1 MISALL
7 SDIPLIK
14 LLRRGSRR
22 FDGGMLGMVVVSGLA
37 SAGLLAIINAAAN
50 AEDSERNGR
59 LLAYFI
65 VTIGVYIY
73 TQRQILFLAI
83 VEVEHLLN
91 DIRVRVADRIRRSE
105 LESLD
110 HVGRAEIFGIVSRE
124 TQNISQ
130 AATTLVTA
138 LQSLMMVFF
147 SIAYIAILS
156 KVAFFITIG
165 MIWIGLVLHFRR
177 STELRRF
184 LQDAQR
190 KENEFLSVLTH
201 LLDGFKE
208 SRMSQAR
215 STDLYDHICG
225 ISTSV
230 EKVKAKAGTQFS
242 AHYVLTQAMLY
253 GLLASIVFLLPRLS
267 PDHFDM
273 VPKLTA
279 AILFVIGPLSAIV
292 GAVPLYST
300 ANVAATNIFA
310 LEETLAQAVA
320 DDLVGRPEAT
330 TPAEFRRLELRQ
342 VTFQY
347 ADRGQG
353 STFRLGPVNLHVDK
367 GEVVFL
373 VGGNG
378 SGKSTLLKT
387 LTGLY
392 HAQSG
397 SITLDDT
404 RVVPETATWYRSHFS
419 PIFSDYHLFDRLYGL
434 GHVPAERV
442 NELLALMQI
451 ADKTTFEAGRFTTL
465 ELSSGQRK
473 RLALIVALLED
484 RPILVLDEWA
494 ADQDP
499 HFRKY
504 FYETMIPELKKQ
516 GKTIIA
522 ATHDD
527 RYFGAAD
534 RVIKL
539 EYGSQL

>member
-22 FDGGMLGMVVVSGLA
+22 FDGGMLGMVIVSGLA

-50 AEDSERNGR
+50 AEDQDRNGR

-110 HVGRAEIFGIVSRE
+110 HVGRSEIFGIVSRE

-230 EKVKAKAGTQFS
+230 ERVKAKAGVQFS

-267 PDHFDM
+267 PDHLDM

-320 DDLVGRPEAT
+320 DDLVGRPEAKA
-330 TPAEFRRLELRQ
+330 PAEFRRLELRQ
-342 VTFQY
+342 VAFQY

-419 PIFSDYHLFDRLYGL
+419 PIFGDYHLFDRLYGL

-442 NELLALMQI
+442 NELLSLMQI
-451 ADKTTFEAGRFTTL
+451 ADKTTFESGRFTTL
-465 ELSSGQRK
+465 DLSSGQRK

-499 HFRKY
+499 HFRQY

-527 RYFGAAD
+527 RYFDAAD

>member
-7 SDIPLIK
+7 ANIPLIK

-22 FDGGMLGMVVVSGLA
+22 FDGHMVAMVIISGLS

-50 AEDSERNGR
+50 ADDTDRNGR

-73 TQRQILFLAI
+73 TQRAMLFVTIA
-83 VEVEHLLN
+83 EVERLLN
-91 DIRVRVADRIRRSE
+91 DIRVRIADRIRRSE

-110 HVGRAEIFGIVSRE
+110 RVGRSEIFGIVSRE

-130 AATTLVTA
+130 AAGMLVTA

-156 KVAFFITIG
+156 KAAFLITIG

-177 STELRRF
+177 STELRTL
-184 LQDAQR
+184 LQDSQK
-190 KENEFLSVLTH
+190 KENDFLGVLTH

-208 SRMSQAR
+208 TRMSQPR
-215 STDLYDHICG
+215 STDLYDHLCG

-230 EKVKAKAGTQFS
+230 EKVKARAGTQFS

-253 GLLASIVFLLPRLS
+253 GLLASIVFLLPRVS
-267 PDHFDM
+267 PDHLDM

-279 AILFVIGPLSAIV
+279 AILFIIGPLSAV
-292 GAVPLYST
+292 VASVPMYST
-300 ANVAATNIFA
+300 ANVAAANIFE
-310 LEETLAQAVA
+310 LEDILTQTAA
-320 DDLVGRPEAT
+320 DDITGRPEAT
-330 TPAEFRRLELRQ
+330 PPYEFSRLELRQ
-342 VTFQY
+342 VVFQY
-347 ADRGQG
+347 ADHGQG
-353 STFRLGPVNLHVDK
+353 SSFRLGPVNLHVDK
-367 GEVVFL
+367 GEIVFL

-434 GHVPAERV
+434 GHVPADRV
-442 NELLALMQI
+442 NELLKQMQI

-465 ELSSGQRK
+465 DLSSGQRK

-499 HFRKY
+499 HFRKH
-504 FYETMIPELKKQ
+504 FYETMLPDLKRQ

-527 RYFGAAD
+527 RYFDVAD

-539 EYGSQL
+539 EYGTQL

>member
-7 SDIPLIK
+7 ANIPLIK

-22 FDGGMLGMVVVSGLA
+22 FDGHMVAMVIISGLS

-50 AEDSERNGR
+50 ADDTDRNGR

-73 TQRQILFLAI
+73 TQRAMLFVTIA
-83 VEVEHLLN
+83 EVERLLN
-91 DIRVRVADRIRRSE
+91 DIRVRIADRIRRSE

-110 HVGRAEIFGIVSRE
+110 HVGRSEIFGIVSRE

-130 AATTLVTA
+130 AAGMLVTA

-156 KVAFFITIG
+156 KAAFLITIG

-177 STELRRF
+177 STELRTL
-184 LQDAQR
+184 LQDSQK
-190 KENEFLSVLTH
+190 KENDFLGVLTH

-208 SRMSQAR
+208 TRMSQPR
-215 STDLYDHICG
+215 SADLYDHLCG

-230 EKVKAKAGTQFS
+230 ERVKAKAGTQFS

-253 GLLASIVFLLPRLS
+253 GLLASIVFLLPRVS
-267 PDHFDM
+267 PDHLDM

-279 AILFVIGPLSAIV
+279 AILFIIGPLSAV
-292 GAVPLYST
+292 VASVPMYST
-300 ANVAATNIFA
+300 ANVAAANIFE
-310 LEETLAQAVA
+310 LEDVLTQTAA
-320 DDLVGRPEAT
+320 DDLTGRPEAT
-330 TPAEFRRLELRQ
+330 PPYEFSRLELRQ
-342 VTFQY
+342 VVFQY
-347 ADRGQG
+347 ADHGQG
-353 STFRLGPVNLHVDK
+353 SSFRLGPVNLHVDK
-367 GEVVFL
+367 GEIVFL

-392 HAQSG
+392 HAQTG

-434 GHVPAERV
+434 GHVPADRV
-442 NELLALMQI
+442 NELLKQMQI

-465 ELSSGQRK
+465 DLSSGQRK

-499 HFRKY
+499 HFRKH
-504 FYETMIPELKKQ
+504 FYETMLPDLKRQ

-527 RYFGAAD
+527 RYFDVAD

-539 EYGSQL
+539 EYGTQL